1 MTISGGALGDVMF
14 PEKFAAALDAYEAF
28 WEHRSIGRPILNLST
43 CSDFS
48 WRRDPIDI
56 RQKWLDEEYIV
67 DQAHNL
73 ALHCSYFAEGTP
85 NLFSNL
91 GPGMLAACIGGNYR
105 LAPDTVWFDQNPII
119 RDWDKMPD
127 IRFDE
132 TSELWQHLMRIQQY
146 ALRDGN
152 FPVSLTDLGGI
163 MDIAASLRGT
173 ENLLYDLYDYPDEVR
188 ALTAHIR
195 TLWLE
200 AFDRQTALCGS
211 TGLPYTGWMN
221 IPSLKPWFPLQC
233 DFCALIS
240 PKQFAQ
246 FVLEDL
252 VIQTEHMP
260 RSIYHLDGPG
270 EIPHLDML
278 LDIPRLNGI
287 QWVAGSGK
295 APLTDPCWFDLYR
308 RIQDKKKNLVL
319 LGSINSY
326 NSADI
331 ERLVKTFD
339 PAGLYLSGWV
349 NSVDEGHRLVE
360 NITRWCG
367 N

>member
-1 MTISGGALGDVMF
+1 MF
-14 PEKFAAALDAYEAF
+14 MQKFAAALENYEAF
-28 WEHRSIGRPILNLST
+28 WEHRSIGRPILNLT
-43 CSDFS
+43 VCEDTS
-48 WRRDPIDI
+48 WQRPPRDVQ
-56 RQKWLDEEYIV
+56 QKWLDADFILEMAHA
-67 DQAHNL
+67 QATRYGYL
-73 ALHCSYFAEGTP
+73 AEGVP
-85 NLFSNL
+85 NLFANL
-91 GPGMLAACIGGNYR
+91 GPGMLAACIGGSYV
-105 LAPDTVWFDQNPII
+105 LAPNTVWFDQDPII
-119 RDWDKMPD
+119 RDWDNLPE
-127 IRFDE
+127 IRFNPQ
-132 TSELWQHLMRIQQY
+132 SELWQHLERIQRHC
-146 ALRDGN
+146 LPDGN
-152 FPVSLTDLGGI
+152 FPVSVTDLGGI
-163 MDIAASLRGT
+163 MDIVASLRGT

-188 ALTAHIR
+188 ELSR
-195 TLWLE
+195 LVLKLWFE
-200 AFDRQTALCGS
+200 AFDRQIALVGS
-211 TGLPYTGWMN
+211 TGLPYTSWMN
-221 IPSLKPWFPLQC
+221 IHSKKPWFPLQC
-233 DFCALIS
+233 DFCAMIS
-240 PKQFAQ
+240 PSQFEQ
-246 FVLEDL
+246 FVLDDL
-252 VIQTEHMP
+252 VAQTEYLP
-260 RSIYHLDGPG
+260 RSIYHLDGIG
-270 EIPHLDML
+270 EICHLDML